1 MGCWLASCC
10 TLGVS
15 PSLTDT
21 LYLPFRGGSS
31 FACVVLSG
39 HWCSCIWRLQ
49 VELFAD
55 DAYSSWLG
63 VFGFCAAP
71 GFVNASDA
79 GFTVTTEDGIH
90 CNDEWTVYAVSLYWA
105 IMTITSIGYG
115 DIHPTR
121 PSEQVTPVAVMLVTS
136 MVWGYV
142 IATFCGVISTMQ
154 PEVILFKQN
163 MDDLVRGV
171 QCKGHHTTCQHCHH
185 CRDIGLPDPA
195 VVAYWARGVLRT
207 PSPERAGNQFAARCH
222 HAVPAP
228 SHLPQNRFM
237 SLYGLPKELKLR
249 LREYFHQT
257 RHLQLTVTHRQLLR
271 IMSPTLQGEV
281 ALKCNE
287 RWLARVPFLQA
298 RESGR
303 VARELGRVE
312 IVRCVSSLS
321 GRSRRLLVALRAAR
335 DGRLGVQLSGLTAVL
350 SGCRRGAHGARGASS
365 LGDRLVR
372 RAPFFERPQPTRRER
387 WSRRPPSA
395 SVSSRSCLAQARPI
409 SCPIPLR

>member
-121 PSEQVTPVAVMLVTS
+121 PSEQVTAVAVMLVTS

-171 QCKGHHTTCQHCHH
+171 QCKGHHTTAATTATTAATSACLIQQWWRTGHAAYCA
-185 CRDIGLPDPA
+185 RLLLREQGIGLQLD
-195 VVAYWARGVLRT
+195 VIT
-207 PSPERAGNQFAARCH
+207 RC
-222 HAVPAP
+222 PP
-228 SHLPQNRFM
+228 R
-237 SLYGLPKELKLR
+237 
-249 LREYFHQT
+249 
-257 RHLQLTVTHRQLLR
+257 
-271 IMSPTLQGEV
+271 PT
-281 ALKCNE
+281 
-287 RWLARVPFLQA
+287 
-298 RESGR
+298 
-303 VARELGRVE
+303 
-312 IVRCVSSLS
+312 
-321 GRSRRLLVALRAAR
+321 
-335 DGRLGVQLSGLTAVL
+335 
-350 SGCRRGAHGARGASS
+350 CRRTDSCLCMACRRSSSCGSASTS
-365 LGDRLVR
+365 TR
-372 RAPFFERPQPTRRER
+372 RATC
-387 WSRRPPSA
+387 S
-395 SVSSRSCLAQARPI
+395 
-409 SCPIPLR
+409 